1 MKKAKRNPRGRW
13 LLWFKRKLAK
23 VYSGLRGGLMCIRNH
38 KRQFLIYQDTEE
50 GERLLYIKISRQRPL
65 NSYRNDIEIKSG
77 DDLLKVIRKLIFDI
91 NTLPLYPILLG
102 VEREEYVFFC
112 FYCFIKPILN

>member
-23 VYSGLRGGLMCIRNH
+23 VYPGLRGGLMCIRNH

-50 GERLLYIKISRQRPL
+50 GERLLYIKISRQRLL
-65 NSYRNDIEIKSG
+65 NRYRNV
-77 DDLLKVIRKLIFDI
+77 KV
-91 NTLPLYPILLG
+91 LYIQIG
-102 VEREEYVFFC
+102 YT
-112 FYCFIKPILN
+112 YTNYNSTT

>member
-23 VYSGLRGGLMCIRNH
+23 AYSGLCGGLRCIRNH

-50 GERLLYIKISRQRPL
+50 GERLLYIRVSKYRPFY
-65 NSYRNDIEIKSG
+65 SYRNIKALSIRVG
-77 DDLLKVIRKLIFDI
+77 YSWTNYNLDYLKEKNPALAEKIMKDYTSQGNNVLK
-91 NTLPLYPILLG
+91 
-102 VEREEYVFFC
+102 
-112 FYCFIKPILN
+112 